1 MVLINLSAGQQWRC
15 RPREQTYSVGGK
27 VRQTESSLETYITIC
42 KIASGNLLCDKVLL
56 TQQGQLR
63 TEPTLSSELQYLLF
77 KHMRYSSHTIKF
89 ALQSVQ
95 FNGF

>member
-1 MVLINLSAGQQWRC
+1 MEMQTQRTDLQCG
-15 RPREQTYSVGGK
+15 REGETNW
-27 VRQTESSLETYITIC
+27 ESSLETYITIC